1 MMTLTFRLT
10 ATLIFLI
17 ALLTIA
23 PAQPNMR
30 SLTFSNLFDDV
41 KDGEVRLVKK
51 IDQHIQFI
59 LNDNVVH
66 ENLLEQFSKF
76 RFIHSNDKS
85 FCALIEY
92 SFGAK
97 NEKTII
103 SIKVFDRHFN
113 LSYEHKLEFFY
124 EEKFPVIEIDNFGN
138 LVIFFP
144 FTSELRIFNSNSS
157 KSIFLEKDLEG
168 NLERRGFLLLN
179 GGLPLKDAIATGGT
193 ITAALT
199 NLGSG
204 SKVYLLNSEL
214 SLKDQTRLPHRY
226 KYGGQVALDFEHIH
240 SMHRLENNSI
250 IISSYNF
257 ENEFKPMLFLIKS
270 GKISNLSET
279 LIEGIFG
286 GTKDLLFSSSSI
298 YAFNENQIV
307 KKHSIPKGNII
318 SGYFYDN
325 KFHLLIRDGTAAHYE
340 IHSSDYELLQT
351 ISLDPNA
358 GIKGFY
364 FSETEQKLYLKTE
377 SNFISVN

>member
-1 MMTLTFRLT
+1 MMTLTIRLT

-17 ALLTIA
+17 TLFNLAQ
-23 PAQPNMR
+23 AQPNLR
-30 SLTFSNLFDDV
+30 SLAFSTLFEDV
-41 KDGEVRLVKK
+41 TDGEVRLVKK

-59 LNDNVVH
+59 LNDNIVH
-66 ENLLEQFSKF
+66 ENLLEQLSKF

-92 SFGAK
+92 SFGGK

-124 EEKFPVIEIDNFGN
+124 EEKFPLIELDKFGS

-144 FTSELRIFNSNSS
+144 YTSELRILNKSFS
-157 KSIFLEKDLEG
+157 KSIFLVKDLEG

-179 GGLPLKDAIATGGT
+179 GGLSLKDAIATGGT

-199 NLGSG
+199 NLESG

-226 KYGGQVALDFEHIH
+226 KYGGQVAVDFEHIH

-250 IISSYNF
+250 LISAYNF
-257 ENEFKPMLFLIKS
+257 ENELEPMLFLLENDKL
-270 GKISNLSET
+270 SNLSET
-279 LIEGIFG
+279 LIEGIVG

-307 KKHSIPKGNII
+307 KKHSIANGNII
-318 SGYFYDN
+318 SGYYYDN
-325 KFHLLIRDGTAAHYE
+325 KLHLLIRTGTVAHYE

-351 ISLDPNA
+351 INLDPNA
-358 GIKGFY
+358 GIIGFY

>member
-23 PAQPNMR
+23 PAQPNMK
-30 SLTFSNLFDDV
+30 SLAFSTLFEDV

-51 IDQHIQFI
+51 IDRKVQFI
-59 LNDNVVH
+59 LNDNIVN
-66 ENLLEQFSKF
+66 ENLLEQLSKF

-85 FCALIEY
+85 FCALNEY

-124 EEKFPVIEIDNFGN
+124 EEKFPLIELNKFGS

-144 FTSELRIFNSNSS
+144 YTSELRLLNKSFS
-157 KSIFLEKDLEG
+157 KSIFLVKDLED

-179 GGLPLKDAIATGGT
+179 GGT

-199 NLGSG
+199 NLESG

-214 SLKDQTRLPHRY
+214 KLINQIA
-226 KYGGQVALDFEHIH
+226 VDFEHIH
-240 SMHRLENNSI
+240 SIYGLENNSI
-250 IISSYNF
+250 IISAYNF
-257 ENEFKPMLFLIKS
+257 EIELEPMLFLLKND
-270 GKISNLSET
+270 KLSNLSEV

-298 YAFNENQIV
+298 YLLDENQIV

-325 KFHLLIRDGTAAHYE
+325 KLHLLIRTGTVAHYE

-351 ISLDPNA
+351 INLDPNA

>member
-1 MMTLTFRLT
+1 MKTLTLRLT

-23 PAQPNMR
+23 TAQPNMR

-51 IDQHIQFI
+51 FDRKVQFI
-59 LNDNVVH
+59 LNDNIVN
-66 ENLLEQFSKF
+66 ENLLEQLSKF

-85 FCALIEY
+85 FFAMIEY

-103 SIKVFDRHFN
+103 SIKVFDRKFN
-113 LSYEHKLEFFY
+113 SDYEHKLEFFY
-124 EEKFPVIEIDNFGN
+124 EEKFPLIEIDNLGN
-138 LVIFFP
+138 LVVFFP

-179 GGLPLKDAIATGGT
+179 NGLPLKDAIATGGT
-193 ITAALT
+193 ITVALT
-199 NLGSG
+199 NLESG

-226 KYGGQVALDFEHIH
+226 KYGGQVTVDFEHIH

-257 ENEFKPMLFLIKS
+257 ENELEPMLFLLKND
-270 GKISNLSET
+270 KISNLSET

-298 YAFNENQIV
+298 YLFDENQIV

-318 SGYFYDN
+318 SGYYYDN
-325 KFHLLIRDGTAAHYE
+325 KLHLLIRTGVITHYE
-340 IHSSDYELLQT
+340 ILTNDYELLQT
-351 ISLDPNA
+351 INLDPNA